1 MPEPIVTLNEE
12 SIRSDLRELVGKT
25 VGGTLS
31 GLFEAKAL
39 AVAEEPERM
48 RLGEAARVVREGLAM
63 WLGPCFAQ
71 LADHPLFDLAVEEK
85 R

>member
-12 SIRSDLRELVGKT
+12 SLRSDLRELVGKT
-25 VGGTLS
+25 VGDTLD
-31 GLFEAKAL
+31 GLFEAKVL
-39 AVAEEPERM
+39 AVAEELERM
-48 RLGEAARVVREGLAM
+48 RLGEAARVVCGGLAM